1 MPFLRRTTAF
11 LLIACLAAVFAD
23 ATHAQSGESYDGN
36 DIVKATD
43 VSIPNAP
50 AFTLLGT
57 NPSKVVTPTFPRDFR
72 LDLVSN
78 GDQILPNV
86 AVQAAP
92 VWVLGYG
99 DISVSEY
106 QDRPYISRM
115 LSTLNVSVG
124 TVREQGASNTQQRLA
139 AALTLRLAGYDP
151 LTDQEYIDDIEN
163 ALEVPAQQAEMSRTR
178 QRFLT
183 RYAENREVYRQVD
196 AQLQTAIDSL
206 AGASCGRTLPM
217 AAATIDA
224 SLLPDTVDVEPIQ
237 SVVDRMRTLRTEMCE
252 LTVSTQEERIQQ
264 LRNEQAAEH
273 WNDASLEIAGGNV
286 WTYNQP
292 EIDPNLRFVGV
303 GYGAWI
309 NSATGLGTENALV
322 STLARVI
329 RSNGDNSYFV
339 GINVRYGSN
348 DLNLFVEYAH
358 DFLPLEQHLN
368 TIAYGGGFDLS
379 KTLNVQFGLRHEF
392 DGGLDPVQLV
402 PVVKINGK
410 TANLL
415 SAVGL

>member
-1 MPFLRRTTAF
+1 MTLPRRTLSFLLIVCLTAF
-11 LLIACLAAVFAD
+11 LANVA
-23 ATHAQSGESYDGN
+23 HAQSGDSDDGN
-36 DIVKATD
+36 DIAKATD
-43 VSIPNAP
+43 FSIPNAP

-57 NPSKVVTPTFPRDFR
+57 NPSKVATPTLPRDFR

-78 GDQILPNV
+78 GAEILPNV

-92 VWVLGYG
+92 VWIFGYG

-106 QDRPYISRM
+106 QKRPYISRV
-115 LSTLNVSVG
+115 LSTLNVSAG
-124 TVREQGASNTQQRLA
+124 TVQKQVAGTTQRRLA
-139 AALTLRLAGYDP
+139 AAFTVRLAGYDP
-151 LTDQEYIDDIEN
+151 LTDQEYIDAIEN
-163 ALEVPAQQAEMSRTR
+163 ALEVPNQQSEMSQTR

-183 RYAENREVYRQVD
+183 RYADNREVYRQVD
-196 AQLQTAIDSL
+196 AQLQAAIDSL
-206 AGASCGRTLPM
+206 AGASCGRTLPT
-217 AAATIDA
+217 AAATVDA
-224 SLLPDTVDVEPIQ
+224 SALPDTVDVAPIQ
-237 SVVDRMRTLRTEMCE
+237 SVMDRMRTLRKEMCE

-292 EIDPNLRFVGV
+292 DIDPDLRFVGV

-309 NSATGLGTENALV
+309 NGATGLGTENALV

-329 RSNGDNSYFV
+329 RSNGENSYFV
-339 GINVRYGSN
+339 GVNLRYGSN

-402 PVVKINGK
+402 PIVKINGK